1 MAFTIYHLPF
11 TILCSA
17 LKGRF
22 HSKAENEFSIRIMRV
37 LKVWLIAVVMMGWL
51 TANGQQIVSENV
63 FKDITTLAK
72 VRNSRFA
79 APSPAGKLRKAGKPV
94 AFYIGDST
102 MRTNS
107 NGQGWNGQWGFG
119 LFAQE
124 WFDENELV
132 VENHG
137 WGGTTSETYYNEKWS
152 AVRSG
157 IKEGDFVVIDFGH
170 NDKSGD
176 VFVTYINRYIDEI
189 LAKGATP
196 ILCSRTPRCS
206 NGVPSADNTYRARGM
221 AVAQQRGISYID
233 LEAQAMPM
241 YKAFGTW
248 KTTQFYQDGK
258 LHTSL
263 LGAWHNAYCHAL
275 AIAADESNPLRP
287 YLKDTTPAKMDIE
300 RKAGEPY
307 IFSVGGDDTSARG
320 TFRSGR
326 WMLIYNTLEKNDTVL
341 IQFGSNE
348 LKSITASGEL
358 GCVQSTDEAVTKDN
372 IMQMTSPQR
381 WETVYSYGWY
391 IHYFLNDI
399 EAKGAIGVL
408 VNEEG
413 VTPEKVAA
421 WNETLAK
428 KYNVELRTITP
439 SGIAGVKN
447 SSTGSTDTK
456 RYSVTGQPVGPEY
469 KGIVIIKGKKIYTK

>member
-1 MAFTIYHLPF
+1 MKLIYNTLL
-11 TILCSA
+11 TSIISLGALTVSA
-17 LKGRF
+17 
-22 HSKAENEFSIRIMRV
+22 
-37 LKVWLIAVVMMGWL
+37 
-51 TANGQQIVSENV
+51 QQVVSENV
-63 FKDITTLAK
+63 FKDITTLAR

-79 APSPAGKLRKAGKPV
+79 APSPAGKFRKTGKPV

-107 NGQGWNGQWGFG
+107 IGEGWNGQWGFG

-137 WGGTTSETYYNEKWS
+137 WGSTTSETYYNGKW
-152 AVRSG
+152 ADVKSG
-157 IKEGDFVVIDFGH
+157 IKAGDYVVIDFGH

-176 VFVTYINRYIDEI
+176 VFVTYMNKYIDEI
-189 LAKGATP
+189 QELGATP

-206 NGVPSADNTYRARGM
+206 NGTPSPDNTYRPRGM
-221 AVAQQRGISYID
+221 EVAQQRGISYID
-233 LEAQAMPM
+233 LQAQAMPM
-241 YKAFGTW
+241 YTDFGTW
-248 KTTQFYQDGK
+248 KTTQLYQDGK

-275 AIAADESNPLRP
+275 AIAADQNNPLRP
-287 YLKDTTPAKMDIE
+287 FLKDTTPPKMDIQ
-300 RKAGEPY
+300 RTAGEPY
-307 IFSVGGDDTSARG
+307 TFTIGGSDTSARG

-326 WMLIYNTLEKNDTVL
+326 WMLLYNTLEKGDTVL

-358 GCVQSTDEAVTKDN
+358 GCIQSADESNQPT
-372 IMQMTSPQR
+372 QMTSPSR

-399 EAKGAIGVL
+399 KEKGAVAVL
-408 VNEEG
+408 INEEG
-413 VTPEKVAA
+413 TTPAKVAT
-421 WNETLAK
+421 WNKTLAATH
-428 KYNVELRTITP
+428 NVKLRETTP
-439 SGIAGVKN
+439 SGIAGVK
-447 SSTGSTDTK
+447 TATTTVTATQ
-456 RYSVTGQPVGPEY
+456 RYNTTGQPVGPDY
-469 KGIVIIKGKKIYTK
+469 KGITIISGKKIYTGK

>member
-1 MAFTIYHLPF
+1 MML
-11 TILCSA
+11 
-17 LKGRF
+17 
-22 HSKAENEFSIRIMRV
+22 SIV
-37 LKVWLIAVVMMGWL
+37 A
-51 TANGQQIVSENV
+51 ANAQQVVSENV

-79 APSPAGKLRKAGKPV
+79 APSPAGSLRKTGKPV

-102 MRTNS
+102 MRTNT

-152 AVRSG
+152 AVKSG
-157 IKEGDFVVIDFGH
+157 IKEGDYVVIDFGH
-170 NDKSGD
+170 NDKSSD
-176 VFVTYINRYIDEI
+176 VFATYMNKYIDEI
-189 LAKGATP
+189 QALGATP

-206 NGVPSADNTYRARGM
+206 NGVPSADNTYRPRGM
-221 AVAQQRGISYID
+221 AVALQRGISYID
-233 LEAQAMPM
+233 LQEQAMPM
-241 YKAFGTW
+241 YTAFGTW
-248 KTTQFYQDGK
+248 KTAQFYQDGK

-287 YLKDTTPAKMDIE
+287 FLKDTTPAKMDIE
-300 RKAGEPY
+300 RTAGESY
-307 IFSVGGDDTSARG
+307 TFSVGGDDTSARG

-326 WMLIYNTLEKNDTVL
+326 WMLLYNTLEKNDTVL

-358 GCVQSTDEAVTKDN
+358 GCIQSAEESSEVT
-372 IMQMTSPQR
+372 QMTSASR
-381 WETVYSYGWY
+381 YETVYSYGWY
-391 IHYFLNDI
+391 IHYFINDI
-399 EAKGAIGVL
+399 EAKGAIAVL

-413 VTPEKVAA
+413 VTPAKVAA
-421 WNETLAK
+421 WNESLAE
-428 KYNVELRTITP
+428 KYGVKLRTIIP
-439 SGIAGVKN
+439 DGIAGVKIGD
-447 SSTGSTDTK
+447 SGSTDT
-456 RYSVTGQPVGPEY
+456 RLYNMTGQSVGFDY
-469 KGIVIIKGKKIYTK
+469 KGIVIVNGKKIFTK

>member
-1 MAFTIYHLPF
+1 MKSVNLFLTSLIMLF
-11 TILCSA
+11 SA
-17 LKGRF
+17 AA
-22 HSKAENEFSIRIMRV
+22 SA
-37 LKVWLIAVVMMGWL
+37 
-51 TANGQQIVSENV
+51 QQVVSENV
-63 FKDITTLAK
+63 FKDITTIAK
-72 VRNSRFA
+72 VRTTRFE
-79 APSPAGKLRKAGKPV
+79 APSPAGKLRKTGKPV

-137 WGGTTSETYYNEKWS
+137 WGGTTSETYYTGKWS
-152 AVRSG
+152 AVKSG
-157 IKEGDFVVIDFGH
+157 IKAGDFVVIDFGH

-176 VFVTYINRYIDEI
+176 VFVTYINKYIDEI

-206 NGVPSADNTYRARGM
+206 NGVPSADNTYRSRGM
-221 AVAQQRGISYID
+221 AVAQQRGIAYID

-241 YKAFGTW
+241 YNDFGTW
-248 KTTQFYQDGK
+248 KTAQFYQDGK

-275 AIAADESNPLRP
+275 AIAADASNPLRP

-300 RKAGEPY
+300 RKAGEHY
-307 IFSVGGDDTSARG
+307 TFTVGGDDASARG
-320 TFRSGR
+320 TYRSGR
-326 WMLIYNTLEKNDTVL
+326 WMLLYNTLEKGDTVL

-358 GCVQSTDEAVTKDN
+358 GCIQSAAESNEVK
-372 IMQMTSPQR
+372 QMTAPQR
-381 WETVYSYGWY
+381 YETVYSYGWY

-399 EAKGAIGVL
+399 KAKGAVGVL

-413 VTPEKVAA
+413 VTPAKVAA
-421 WNETLAK
+421 WNEELASEH
-428 KYNVELRTITP
+428 NVELRKITT
-439 SGIAGVKN
+439 SGIAGVRFGN
-447 SSTGSTDTK
+447 AGSTDTK
-456 RYSVTGQPVGPEY
+456 CYNATGQPVNTDY
-469 KGIVIIKGKKIYTK
+469 KGLIIIDGKKIFTKN

>member
-1 MAFTIYHLPF
+1 MRRLFVAALLMGTM
-11 TILCSA
+11 SA
-17 LKGRF
+17 GAQSL
-22 HSKAENEFSIRIMRV
+22 
-37 LKVWLIAVVMMGWL
+37 
-51 TANGQQIVSENV
+51 VSENV

-72 VRNSRFA
+72 VRSNRFA
-79 APSPAGKLRKAGKPV
+79 TPSPAGKLRKAGKPV

-107 NGQGWNGQWGFG
+107 DGQGWNGQWGFG

-124 WFDENELV
+124 WFDADELV

-137 WGGTTSETYYNEKWS
+137 WGGTTSETYYTGKWA
-152 AVRSG
+152 AVKSG

-170 NDKSGD
+170 NDKSAD
-176 VFVTYINRYIDEI
+176 VFETYMNKYIDEVRA
-189 LAKGATP
+189 LGATP

-206 NGVPSADNTYRARGM
+206 SGKPSADNTYRPRGI
-221 AVAQQRGISYID
+221 AVAKAKGVSYID
-233 LEAQAMPM
+233 LQAQAMPM
-241 YKAFGTW
+241 YTAFGTW

-275 AIAADESNPLRP
+275 AIAADKDNPLYP

-300 RKAGEPY
+300 RQASRPY
-307 IFSVGGDDTSARG
+307 TFTVGGDDTSARG

-326 WMLIYNTLEKNDTVL
+326 WSLLYNTLEKGDTVKL
-341 IQFGSNE
+341 AFGANE
-348 LKSITASGEL
+348 LKSMLSSGEL
-358 GCVQSTDEAVTKDN
+358 GCIQSADEQQEVK
-372 IMQMTSPQR
+372 QMSSTSR
-381 WETVYSYGWY
+381 FETVYSYGWY

-399 EAKGAIGVL
+399 KEKQAVGVL

-428 KYNVELRTITP
+428 QY
-439 SGIAGVKN
+439 GVKLQLLN
-447 SSTGSTDTK
+447 TATAISSTSAGAGTTATTVRSLSG
-456 RYSVTGQPVGPEY
+456 RPVGPAY
-469 KGIVIIKGKKIYTK
+469 QGVVVSGGRKWVQRR